1 MSSKVGNDN
10 DTLIIGKEQ
19 IEALCA
25 RLRDENELNSCIEE
39 VRKMIDIKSAICN
52 WADERTPCCG
62 PSPQIWLNGEV
73 QALEAVLSHVEARN
87 INQAIFLLDEYSKT
101 LPEQHGLP
109 IERI

>member
-10 DTLIIGKEQ
+10 DTLIISKEQ

-39 VRKMIDIKSAICN
+39 VRKMTEIKAAICG

-73 QALEAVLSHVEARN
+73 QTLEAILSNLEGGN
-87 INQAIFLLDEYSKT
+87 TDQAIFLLDEYSKT
-101 LPEQHGLP
+101 LPKQHGLP